1 MKLQRLTQKK
11 LVIFN
16 AGRSKYNSITSSAT
30 TSHNYILPYQQG
42 TGNTFLR
49 NNGSGLLSWV
59 PVASTPSLSQ
69 LYAACECVDPAI
81 IPGFDSPHK
90 QINNFKKIGDVNFL
104 RVSSTGITISTI
116 GVYDIFFS
124 AQVCLIDADTI
135 FEFNIMR
142 GITVIKSF
150 ISSYSANSPNEGSLS
165 PSYRIF
171 YNKIAP
177 GEELINVYH
186 STKEQWDYNPPTAI
200 TLNRSYL
207 SVFSLQ

>member
-1 MKLQRLTQKK
+1 MT
-11 LVIFN
+11 FT
-16 AGRSKYNSITSSAT
+16 SNSIFTNFIHGNNSSRVTFASEVAMSARRITRLGDPTISTDAAT
-30 TSHNYILPYQQG
+30 KGYVDSIRP
-42 TGNTFLR
+42 
-49 NNGSGLLSWV
+49 
-59 PVASTPSLSQ
+59 SQ

-90 QINNFKKIGDVNFL
+90 QINNFKKIGDVNLL

-186 STKEQWDYNPPTAI
+186 STQLQWDITPPTAI